1 MLAFILLCLY
11 LCRLI
16 DLKDFSFT
24 HISPCDF
31 SSFCVILFSSSFF
44 SPFVWS
50 ILPLSSISNQK
61 KKKNAF
67 QTKIQLNERPD
78 QTNKQ
83 KKKKKPAQTPTHQAE
98 PSGPP
103 QDVRCYSS
111 SSTNILVSWRPP
123 PVELQNGI
131 ITQYA
136 IQYAATEGE
145 DTTTQQ
151 ITGIPPESS
160 EYLLENLEKWTEYQ
174 VTVTAHTD
182 VGAGPE
188 SLPQLIRTE
197 EDGMCSLKQSPSC
210 KSSLPLLTTALQ
222 ILTTISTI
230 PFFFST
236 PSACL

>member
-1 MLAFILLCLY
+1 MNGL
-11 LCRLI
+11 
-16 DLKDFSFT
+16 
-24 HISPCDF
+24 
-31 SSFCVILFSSSFF
+31 
-44 SPFVWS
+44 
-50 ILPLSSISNQK
+50 
-61 KKKNAF
+61 
-67 QTKIQLNERPD
+67 TK
-78 QTNKQ
+78 QTN
-83 KKKKKPAQTPTHQAE
+83 KKKKKQPAQTPTHQAE

-136 IQYAATEGE
+136 IQYAASEGE

-197 EDGMCSLKQSPSC
+197 EDGMCSLKAPAANPVYPS
-210 KSSLPLLTTALQ
+210 
-222 ILTTISTI
+222 
-230 PFFFST
+230 
-236 PSACL
+236 

>member
-1 MLAFILLCLY
+1 MPF
-11 LCRLI
+11 
-16 DLKDFSFT
+16 DWFE
-24 HISPCDF
+24 
-31 SSFCVILFSSSFF
+31 ILFIHPHKSLWFFLILCYFVFLLSFF
-44 SPFVWS
+44 SPFGQFYHHH
-50 ILPLSSISNQK
+50 PY
-61 KKKNAF
+61 
-67 QTKIQLNERPD
+67 QT
-78 QTNKQ
+78 
-83 KKKKKPAQTPTHQAE
+83 KKKKKRLSNQNPIQWTAWPNKQTNKKKTAQTPTHQAE

-131 ITQYA
+131 ITQYT

-160 EYLLENLEKWTEYQ
+160 QYLLENLEKWTEYQ
-174 VTVTAHTD
+174 VMVTAHTD

>member
-1 MLAFILLCLY
+1 MNGL
-11 LCRLI
+11 
-16 DLKDFSFT
+16 
-24 HISPCDF
+24 
-31 SSFCVILFSSSFF
+31 
-44 SPFVWS
+44 
-50 ILPLSSISNQK
+50 
-61 KKKNAF
+61 
-67 QTKIQLNERPD
+67 TK
-78 QTNKQ
+78 QTN
-83 KKKKKPAQTPTHQAE
+83 KKKKKQPAQTPTHQAE

-136 IQYAATEGE
+136 IQYAASEGE